1 MAAEGGIRAYDRFEI
16 NPLYLF
22 RWEETQQSHV
32 LLYPEGV
39 IKLNQT
45 AGEIL
50 KRCTGDK
57 SVGMI
62 VEELKEVYSDPES
75 SARLEESLFEFLEMS
90 RAKGWIRLKP

>member
-1 MAAEGGIRAYDRFEI
+1 MADGPELTRDDRVEI

-22 RWEETQQSHV
+22 RWEDTQDAHI

-50 KRCTGDK
+50 KRCTGER
-57 SVGMI
+57 SVGEVI
-62 VEELKEVYSDPES
+62 DELKESFVEGDVASGV
-75 SARLEESLFEFLEMS
+75 FKFLELS
-90 RAKGWIRLKP
+90 CAKGWTRRKP